1 MKDKS
6 ICEFYGESG
15 TSLDL
20 MRKILKEKLWGDG
33 KATSIT
39 HLVKMEKI
47 LKENE
52 GKILTVYVSLF

>member
-1 MKDKS
+1 MKDTS
-6 ICEFYGESG
+6 ICEFNGESR
-15 TSLDL
+15 TSLVV

-47 LKENE
+47 LKENK
-52 GKILTVYVSLF
+52 GNILKV